1 MLSLLCSGCAYAL
14 RAPRLTSAAPPLRRP
29 YCCDGW
35 STLDEASWVIE
46 DVEEEDD
53 EESLAARAWEE
64 ESTLG
69 SAAPLVRRTAP
80 AAAAAALR
88 DDGVVCVGPALGA
101 ATAAALRAEVL
112 TQLEAARACEA
123 GAGPLSSVLTASA
136 SAAAAITRWDLRL
149 RVTAPVAAGL
159 RELLSAPAVASSLL
173 DAAGREA
180 ELWELAALEGV
191 LFSTAVALQHEG
203 PGYVAASADS
213 AACGLLDAGE
223 AALYDGRVLHCG
235 GPNSSPERRVQFY
248 ATFRRAAADGAGLGN
263 EAALSPL
270 GTAAHSLL
278 DEYRGKHTLGR
289 LLDEAEAWAEGGE
302 RKS

>member
-1 MLSLLCSGCAYAL
+1 MLSLLFSGCAYAL

-136 SAAAAITRWDLRL
+136 SAAAATTRWDLRL

-159 RELLSAPAVASSLL
+159 RELLSAPAVAASLL

-180 ELWELAALEGV
+180 ELWELAALV
-191 LFSTAVALQHEG
+191 SA
-203 PGYVAASADS
+203 PGAAPQPLHADT
-213 AACGLLDAGE
+213 LWDE
-223 AALYDGRVLHCG
+223 
-235 GPNSSPERRVQFY
+235 ERR
-248 ATFRRAAADGAGLGN
+248 RCSRDAARSGGGVAEMQRGA
-263 EAALSPL
+263 
-270 GTAAHSLL
+270 
-278 DEYRGKHTLGR
+278 
-289 LLDEAEAWAEGGE
+289 AEM
-302 RKS
+302 